1 MSQLYSNNAETTLA
15 ASLSDSATTATVAD
29 GSVFQSPSGS
39 NFELLTLL
47 AAGQFEIVRLTART
61 GNTLTITRAQEST
74 TARTWVS
81 GTQIFGGVTAG
92 TLAALLQNGGTGFG
106 AMALGGL
113 SSATGSYATAY
124 GYLALADYN
133 NAIALGYASN
143 AGALDT
149 LCVGYGTN
157 VYAQRSSAIG
167 RSVNVYGEE
176 SIAAGRSVT
185 SYGNQTVLIGAGGFV
200 EDAGAVAIGND
211 VYAGGVDSV
220 AIGTLADVD
229 FEVVGGVAI
238 GATSVITTRSMQAA
252 ALPVV
257 PRANGLEADA
267 YWKMAGCA
275 SVLCSGVLDMT
286 TTQTYT
292 ITMPEG
298 VTFFPEEVG
307 VIVTAADT
315 VTGQP
320 SVRFGATGDEARYLA
335 ITATTSN
342 AVAERNR
349 WTTLASANG
358 STTLRVEVTAAATA
372 TALSA
377 RAYWRGFAVVDAA

>member
-29 GSVFQSPSGS
+29 GTVFQSPSGS
-39 NFELLTLL
+39 DFELLTLL

-74 TARTWVS
+74 TARTWAS

-124 GYLALADYN
+124 GYLALANYN
-133 NAIALGYASN
+133 NAIALGYSSN
-143 AGALDT
+143 ADALDA

-157 VYAQRSSAIG
+157 VYAQRSAAIG
-167 RSVNVYGEE
+167 RSVNVNGEE

-200 EDAGAVAIGND
+200 EDAGAVAIGKD

-229 FEVVGGVAI
+229 FGVVGGVAI
-238 GATSVITTRSMQAA
+238 GATGVITTRSMQAA

-267 YWKMAGCA
+267 YWKMAGSA
-275 SVLCSGVLDMT
+275 SIICSAVLDLKT
-286 TTQTYT
+286 LQTYT
-292 ITMPEG
+292 ITMPAG

-307 VIVTAADT
+307 VIVTAASG
-315 VTGQP
+315 VTLQP
-320 SVRFGATGDEARYLA
+320 FVRFGATADEARYLA
-335 ITATTSN
+335 ITQTAAA
-342 AVAERNR
+342 AVHGRDR
-349 WTTLASANG
+349 YTTLASAAG
-358 STTLRVEVTAAATA
+358 SSTLRAEVTSAATGTTLSGRV
-372 TALSA
+372 
-377 RAYWRGFAVVDAA
+377 YWRGFAVVDAA